1 MANVSRSP
9 NYPSMS
15 LGDAIESI
23 RKVYAEEKRSKF
35 PRLSLAMH
43 LGYSSLNGRALSKI
57 GAIRAYGLLDG
68 REDTL
73 SVSPTAIALL
83 SAPKDSEDFRLALH
97 EAFNSP
103 PLFARIA
110 AAHEEMPSP
119 QTLRWWLEKEG
130 YVGDAADKALKV
142 YLDSSE
148 VVNSYEGDYDGNAS
162 ADIEQQPNAVE
173 VAMSGF
179 MSGKGQPPYPAAQKT
194 IDDAKCGKE
203 SLAMGV
209 QERVLQSGMLSKQA
223 TYRVIVSG
231 PVGTAEIERLLKKL
245 EMDKEILADPDPV
258 PPMPRG
264 DDIDYEELHRRGESI
279 D

>member
-23 RKVYAEEKRSKF
+23 RKVYTEEKRAKF
-35 PRLSLAMH
+35 PRMSLANH

-68 REDTL
+68 REDAL

-83 SAPKDSEDFRLALH
+83 SAPKDSEDYRLALH
-97 EAFNSP
+97 EAFNAP

-110 AAHEEMPSP
+110 AAHEETPSP

-148 VVNSYEGDYDGNAS
+148 VVNSYEEAYDSDA
-162 ADIEQQPNAVE
+162 AVAAERQPNAME
-173 VAMSGF
+173 TAMSDF
-179 MSGKGQPPYPAAQKT
+179 MSGRAQSPYPAAQKI
-194 IDDAKCGKE
+194 IDDAKREKE

-245 EMDKEILADPDPV
+245 EMDKEILADSNEPEIKGVRVQDDEPFGGKDQDPY
-258 PPMPRG
+258 G
-264 DDIDYEELHRRGESI
+264 
-279 D
+279 